1 MVKKDIRKLTVRN
14 LEKNRQIAETMK
26 ATLERHSNMVCK
38 TFEVKIQ
45 DNQLS
50 KKQRLPISMMFL
62 ESKWYKN
69 YIIRWS
75 EETGNPI
82 WKFDTK
88 TTHIIRK
95 DKDMND
101 FEYDI
106 QYLPASLRQTL
117 LKRMSEN
124 FKTMS
129 TLRKKGKQKN
139 NGKLKYSKEETIID
153 YKQYGTTHKIVSK
166 NSIKLQGVKG
176 KIRVNGLS
184 QFINIEGIEYA
195 NARLIDRP
203 DGYYIQIVCYI
214 PKESNT
220 KQSNGEILGIDF
232 GCETSFT
239 LSTGEKIDAK
249 IQESERLKNLQ
260 RKLSRQKKGSKGWFK
275 TVSKI
280 KIEYQKLNN
289 KKKDL
294 TNKTVAKFLEYD
306 VIVIQDEQL
315 SNWHKSGH
323 GKAVQH
329 SILGSVKAKLKSS
342 NKVVIIDKYLP
353 TTKMCNKCGT
363 LNNNIKVWDR
373 EFICS
378 NPSCQH
384 HEDRDI
390 HSAENMV
397 LFYINGI
404 YGVERTLTRVERQ
417 KICYS
422 VFRTADS
429 DVLSKPEATTL

>member
-1 MVKKDIRKLTVRN
+1 
-14 LEKNRQIAETMK
+14 MK

-50 KKQRLPISMMFL
+50 KRQRLSISMMFL

-101 FEYDI
+101 FEYEI
-106 QYLPASLRQTL
+106 QYLSYMERQALLSQMTSNIKTINSLTKAGYQ
-117 LKRMSEN
+117 
-124 FKTMS
+124 
-129 TLRKKGKQKN
+129 KG
-139 NGKLKYSKEETIID
+139 GKLKYSKEERVVFL
-153 YKQYGTTHKIVSK
+153 KKYGQTHRILSK
-166 NSIKLQGVKG
+166 NSIKIEGVKG
-176 KIRVNGLS
+176 KIKVNGLQ

-195 NARLIDRP
+195 NARLINRP
-203 DGYYIQIVCYI
+203 EGYYIQIVCYI
-214 PKESNT
+214 SKESNV

-249 IQESERLKNLQ
+249 IQESEHLKNLQ
-260 RKLSRQKKGSKGWFK
+260 RKLSRQKKGSKGWLK

-353 TTKMCNKCGT
+353 TTKMCNICGT
-363 LNNNIKVWDR
+363 LNDTIKVWDR
-373 EFICS
+373 EFVCS
-378 NPSCQH
+378 NPNCQH

-404 YGVERTLTRVERQ
+404 YGVGRTMTRVERQ

-422 VFRTADS
+422 MFRTTDS
-429 DVLSKPEATTL
+429 NVLSKPEATTL

>member
-1 MVKKDIRKLTVRN
+1 MD
-14 LEKNRQIAETMK
+14 KNRQIAETMK

-38 TFEVKIQ
+38 TFEVKVRE
-45 DNQLS
+45 NKLS
-50 KKQRLPISMMFL
+50 KLQKETLTVIFL
-62 ESKWYKN
+62 EGKWYWN
-69 YIIRWS
+69 YILSLYKENHENRIS
-75 EETGNPI
+75 
-82 WKFDTK
+82 KFDTK
-88 TTHIIRK
+88 IKSITKK

-101 FEYDI
+101 VPYEI
-106 QYLPASLRQTL
+106 KYLSSQMRQSIVSRMLANIKTINSLTKL
-117 LKRMSEN
+117 
-124 FKTMS
+124 
-129 TLRKKGKQKN
+129 GKQK
-139 NGKLKYSKEETIID
+139 GGELGFQKENTIID
-153 YKQYGTTHKIVSK
+153 LKQYGNSYKIISK
-166 NSIKLQGVKG
+166 NSIHIQGIKG
-176 KIRVNGLS
+176 NLKVNGLQ
-184 QFINIEGIEYA
+184 QFINIDGIEYA
-195 NARLIDRP
+195 NARLINRP

-214 PKESNT
+214 PKESNV

-249 IQESERLKNLQ
+249 IQESEHVKNLQ

-294 TNKTVAKFLEYD
+294 TNKVVAKFLQYE

-315 SNWHKSGH
+315 QNWHKSGH

-342 NKVVIIDKYLP
+342 NKVVIINKYLP

-363 LNNNIKVWDR
+363 LNNDIKVRDR
-373 EFICS
+373 EFVCS
-378 NPSCQH
+378 NPNCQH

-397 LFYINGI
+397 LFYMNNINGM
-404 YGVERTLTRVERQ
+404 GRTLTRVERQ

-422 VFRTADS
+422 MFRTTDS
-429 DVLSKPEATTL
+429 NVLSKPEAITL